1 MKLRTIFLLLALAVA
16 TTAFAQQNKRI
27 AILETVDKEESVPYG
42 VKLLVR
48 CKLSDIITSTPGYE
62 AYDRVDIASIMSEHD
77 FQKTGLVNDLDLKK
91 LGEMTGADYVLVAE
105 VAKLDSSHF
114 IIASK
119 ILDVETAQVIRTSN
133 VQTTSTAEELDKN
146 CRLLAQKLLDIP
158 LSYGELNIDG
168 DRYVG
173 EYRNGKPHGK
183 GTMYYESGSHLKSYN
198 GEWVNGIREG
208 KGTLIWT
215 DGRRYEG
222 QWYNDKKQGKGTFY
236 WANGDRYVGDW
247 ANDNFEGY
255 ATIYRADGSIDC
267 KGRYVNGK
275 AEGNWT
281 FYTKNGQINYIEV
294 YKNGEYVRTI
304 NY

>member
-16 TTAFAQQNKRI
+16 TTAVAQQNKRI

-119 ILDVETAQVIRTSN
+119 ILDVETAQVISTSN

-146 CRLLAQKLLDIP
+146 CRLLAKKLLEIP
-158 LSYGELNIDG
+158 LSYG
-168 DRYVG
+168 
-173 EYRNGKPHGK
+173 
-183 GTMYYESGSHLKSYN
+183 
-198 GEWVNGIREG
+198 
-208 KGTLIWT
+208 
-215 DGRRYEG
+215 
-222 QWYNDKKQGKGTFY
+222 
-236 WANGDRYVGDW
+236 
-247 ANDNFEGY
+247 
-255 ATIYRADGSIDC
+255 
-267 KGRYVNGK
+267 
-275 AEGNWT
+275 
-281 FYTKNGQINYIEV
+281 
-294 YKNGEYVRTI
+294 
-304 NY
+304 

>member
-48 CKLSDIITSTPGYE
+48 SKLSDIITSTPGYE

-133 VQTTSTAEELDKN
+133 IQTTSTAEELDKN
-146 CRLLAQKLLDIP
+146 CRLLAQKLL
-158 LSYGELNIDG
+158 NIN
-168 DRYVG
+168 V
-173 EYRNGKPHGK
+173 NTPTTNAT
-183 GTMYYESGSHLKSYN
+183 TMATEQLFSILKRHN
-198 GEWVNGIREG
+198 
-208 KGTLIWT
+208 
-215 DGRRYEG
+215 
-222 QWYNDKKQGKGTFY
+222 
-236 WANGDRYVGDW
+236 
-247 ANDNFEGY
+247 
-255 ATIYRADGSIDC
+255 
-267 KGRYVNGK
+267 
-275 AEGNWT
+275 
-281 FYTKNGQINYIEV
+281 QIFFI
-294 YKNGEYVRTI
+294 T
-304 NY
+304 

>member
-1 MKLRTIFLLLALAVA
+1 MKLRTIFLLLTLAIA

-48 CKLSDIITSTPGYE
+48 SKLSDIITSTPGYE

-133 VQTTSTAEELDKN
+133 IQTTSTAEELDKN
-146 CRLLAQKLLDIP
+146 CRLLAQKLLNINVNTP
-158 LSYGELNIDG
+158 TTISYGELNIDG

-183 GTMYYESGSHLKSYN
+183 GTYYYN
-198 GEWVNGIREG
+198 NGDRYVGDYANGVREG
-208 KGTLIWT
+208 FGTQYYKSG
-215 DGRRYEG
+215 DRYEG
-222 QWYNDKKQGKGTFY
+222 QWYNDKEHGKGTKY
-236 WANGDRYVGDW
+236 YADGERYVGDY
-247 ANDNFEGY
+247 ANGLKEGY
-255 ATIYRADGSIDC
+255 GTYYYA
-267 KGRYVNGK
+267 NGD
-275 AEGNWT
+275 
-281 FYTKNGQINYIEV
+281 
-294 YKNGEYVRTI
+294 
-304 NY
+304 